1 MPIWAVEAPQ
11 WRRLSPWWPLT
22 CCQHRHCYVN
32 HQIFINIS
40 ICHPWWPLLS
50 CVCHHCHPGDLLTF
64 GTEYKTLGP
73 LIETF
78 PSNLIESLYYKNNF
92 TPCFE
97 AKTDFHLKNL
107 YLAVKS
113 APRLRSFFTLITIHH
128 FFTID
133 PPSPNIYLAVKS
145 APLLSST
152 SKMWTCPACI
162 NSDGY
167 QTSKCRKHMCQVITD
182 ELAYYWPHFDGFAH
196 PLPLSFHVHDI
207 FSAWHGGQICWL
219 KD

>member
-1 MPIWAVEAPQ
+1 MACV
-11 WRRLSPWWPLT
+11 
-22 CCQHRHCYVN
+22 CHQHRHRYRNINVN
-32 HQIFINIS
+32 HQFIINIS
-40 ICHPWWPLLS
+40 IVTLVALLS

-152 SKMWTCPACI
+152 SKM
-162 NSDGY
+162 
-167 QTSKCRKHMCQVITD
+167 
-182 ELAYYWPHFDGFAH
+182 
-196 PLPLSFHVHDI
+196 
-207 FSAWHGGQICWL
+207 
-219 KD
+219 